1 MGASEWTNIGIFV
14 AGLIV
19 TLLVYIVQFLH
30 KMDKRNAVDTAT
42 LKDHG
47 VRINRLETVTGELKT
62 QVTKLEAKR

>member
-1 MGASEWTNIGIFV
+1 MSPAEWTNIGIFV
-14 AGLIV
+14 TGLIV

-42 LKDHG
+42 IKNHG
-47 VRINRLETVTGELKT
+47 QRIITLETVTGELKT

>member
-47 VRINRLETVTGELKT
+47 GRITKLETVTGELKT